1 MRTSFSSPQSM
12 KFLLPLLILLF
23 TFGTT
28 VAQQAGPVPLK
39 VIVFGDSITAGNM
52 LPKDQRSQVWVNLV
66 EQQSQGKLQM
76 VNEGKGGRLTN
87 SLAEFKAMLARQSQ
101 AGFLVIALGMND
113 SRDIKADCV
122 PHAVSHIQTMI
133 ELARAAYGKIPI
145 LLVGPT
151 NIRKDALGPTRSLGD
166 QREAK
171 LQELGTAF
179 AALAAQTGCD
189 FVNLYGTV
197 PEASLTKDGVHP
209 DSAGNQAIAGV
220 ILPKLLSDAK
230 SPALPA
236 P

>member
-189 FVNLYGTV
+189 FVSLYGTV

-209 DSAGNQAIAGV
+209 DSVGNQAIAGV